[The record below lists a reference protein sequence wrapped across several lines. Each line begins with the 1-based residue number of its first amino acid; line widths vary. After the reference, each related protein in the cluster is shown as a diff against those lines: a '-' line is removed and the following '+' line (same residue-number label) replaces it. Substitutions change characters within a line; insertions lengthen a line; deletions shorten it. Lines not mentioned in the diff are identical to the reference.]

1 MTHHIGNLNPSERTI
16 SGVLGVA
23 LSAVGLL
30 GRGSLLRVAGV
41 TAGALLL
48 ARAVGGH
55 CGVKAALTGKSSL
68 RTGMKDQWQAMR
80 HSVQRTAAQLRRDR
94 RSEPEPT
101 EEAVDES
108 VELTF
113 PASDPPASLLPD
125 VPPSNAAAKWEAAR
139 NAGLVT

>member
-94 RSEPEPT
+94 RSEPEP
-101 EEAVDES
+101 
-108 VELTF
+108 
-113 PASDPPASLLPD
+113 
-125 VPPSNAAAKWEAAR
+125 
-139 NAGLVT
+139 